1 MTLFG
6 SVYNRFLGKIT
17 DDMYM
22 ELTPSDTI
30 KDLQNLLI
38 EAIPGF
44 EFPRKDLYDYKI
56 KVVEIGEDEL
66 VPDDFIL
73 GTVWGEI
80 PDINSL

>member
-1 MTLFG
+1 
-6 SVYNRFLGKIT
+6 
-17 DDMYM
+17 M

-56 KVVEIGEDEL
+56 EVVEIDGDEL